1 MGENKELVDEELGT
15 VHVGD
20 KNKKDKVMKIE
31 ASSTT
36 QLTDPSQ
43 SADSEVK
50 SPIKTVSITP
60 KPGSC
65 KRSRSPVCRSIPSS
79 QKVAP
84 PKFARSCVKCG
95 AIRSS
100 LKLEIANLK
109 KTNLLELKKLREQ
122 VKTLNQEKGELR
134 YSVNFLQKM
143 YSNLMS
149 ENEKLKLKN
158 AELKKIIIC

>member
-1 MGENKELVDEELGT
+1 MAENTELVDKELGT
-15 VHVGD
+15 VDVGD
-20 KNKKDKVMKIE
+20 KNKKDKVMKIG
-31 ASSTT
+31 ANSNT
-36 QLTDPSQ
+36 QLTQPSQ
-43 SADSEVK
+43 SADIEVN
-50 SPIKTVSITP
+50 SPIKTVSLTP

-65 KRSRSPVCRSIPSS
+65 KRSRSPGCGSNSSS
-79 QKVAP
+79 QNVAP
-84 PKFARSCVKCG
+84 PKFARSCAKCG

>member
-15 VHVGD
+15 VDVGD

-31 ASSTT
+31 ASSNT

-65 KRSRSPVCRSIPSS
+65 KRSRSPGCRSIPSS

-149 ENEKLKLKN
+149 KNEKLKLKN

>member
-1 MGENKELVDEELGT
+1 MAENKAMVDEELGT
-15 VHVGD
+15 VDVGD
-20 KNKKDKVMKIE
+20 INKKDKVLKIE
-31 ASSTT
+31 ASSNT
-36 QLTDPSQ
+36 QVTQPSQ
-43 SADSEVK
+43 SADSEVNSQIK
-50 SPIKTVSITP
+50 SVSITP

-65 KRSRSPVCRSIPSS
+65 KRSRSPGCEGISSS

-109 KTNLLELKKLREQ
+109 KTNLLEVKKLREQ
-122 VKTLNQEKGELR
+122 IKTLNQEKGELR
-134 YSVNFLQKM
+134 YSVKFLQKM

-158 AELKKIIIC
+158 AELKKIIMC

>member
-1 MGENKELVDEELGT
+1 MAENKAMVDEELGT
-15 VHVGD
+15 VDVGD

-31 ASSTT
+31 ACSKTLST
-36 QLTDPSQ
+36 QPSQ

-50 SPIKTVSITP
+50 SPIKTVTITP

-65 KRSRSPVCRSIPSS
+65 KRSRSPGCEGISSS

-84 PKFARSCVKCG
+84 LLFAKNCVKCG
-95 AIRSS
+95 IIRSS

-109 KTNLLELKKLREQ
+109 KTNLLEVKNHREQ

-134 YSVNFLQKM
+134 NSVKFLQKM
-143 YSNLMS
+143 YSNLVS

-158 AELKKIIIC
+158 AELKKIIMC

>member
-15 VHVGD
+15 VDVGD

-31 ASSTT
+31 ASSNT

-65 KRSRSPVCRSIPSS
+65 KRSRSPGCRSIPSS